1 MMLPTR
7 LTAGPTS
14 GIILSAVFATA
25 ITLVNKVET
34 FIEPLRIDP
43 ERPAPIT
50 LRMPRIKLMV
60 TNSDSKSVEL
70 SEARRYASRGKTI
83 PDKEFATLVR
93 IYESHRRPPRLD
105 ALLAEW
111 FISFLLI
118 LMMTAS
124 LRHSTSK
131 RGALLRTQVGLLI
144 LSFLFLAGAK
154 TFLLLTDLPPYLIP
168 VAVVPLWTSSFL
180 NQRTGLELGIV
191 LSVLFASLVAYDPL
205 SVAVFLSGSITA
217 ALCLQ
222 DRKSKPF
229 ILVAGLGAAC
239 ATAITYVATKEI
251 LEGFNIDYEIATLK
265 QVWRSELVA
274 SAASGILA
282 GVIAF
287 VFQWPI
293 SRMLGIMSRGQIL
306 DLTNLDHPLL
316 KRMAREAPASW
327 EHSRATANI
336 AEAAAAA
343 IGVDASLTRVGAYY
357 HDLGKS
363 CQPKY
368 FVENLEPD
376 EKSPHATLDPAVSAD
391 AIMAHVV
398 EGTRILRDAG
408 IPEPVVEFVY
418 SHHGTS
424 LIEFFWHKSQKGDNG
439 KGLSEDAFRYPGMR
453 PRTPETAILM
463 LVDTIEAAAHTIEL
477 PSREKLSE
485 LVEHMIFVK
494 LKQGQLDV
502 SGLTIEDL
510 KKLSWQITDTLW
522 RVYHSRIRYP
532 WQDSKEK
539 SADATPTPISNNSKE
554 KSAEEQKNNQQSEST
569 AKTVNADETNGN
581 RKRISG

>member
-25 ITLVNKVET
+25 ITLVDEVET
-34 FIEPLRIDP
+34 FVEPLRIDP
-43 ERPAPIT
+43 EKPAPIT
-50 LRMPRIKLMV
+50 LRMPPIKLMV
-60 TNSDSKSVEL
+60 TDSDSKSVKL
-70 SEARRYASRGKTI
+70 TQARRYASRGKTI
-83 PDKEFATLVR
+83 QDQKFATLVR

-105 ALLAEW
+105 ALVAEW
-111 FISFLLI
+111 FIDFLLI
-118 LMMTAS
+118 LLMTAS

-131 RGALLRTQVGLLI
+131 RGALLRTQVGLLS

-168 VAVVPLWTSSFL
+168 VAVVPLWTSLFL

-191 LSVLFASLVAYDPL
+191 LSILFASLVAYDPL

-217 ALCLQ
+217 ALSLQ

-229 ILVAGLGAAC
+229 IIVAGLGAAC
-239 ATAITYVATKEI
+239 ATTITYVATKEI
-251 LEGFNIDYEIATLK
+251 LDSFNIDYEIAALK
-265 QVWRSELVA
+265 QIWHSELVA

-287 VFQWPI
+287 AFQWPI
-293 SRMLGIMSRGQIL
+293 SQMLGIMSRGQIL
-306 DLTNLDHPLL
+306 DLTNIDHPLL
-316 KRMAREAPASW
+316 KKMAREAPASW

-343 IGVDASLTRVGAYY
+343 IGADAALTRVGAYY
-357 HDLGKS
+357 HDLGKT

-368 FVENLEPD
+368 FVENLEPE
-376 EKSPHATLDPAVSAD
+376 EKSPHAALDPAVSAD

-424 LIEFFWHKSQKGDNG
+424 LIEFFWHKSQKENNG

-463 LVDTIEAAAHTIEL
+463 LSDTIEAAAHTIEL

-485 LVEHMIFVK
+485 LVEHLIFVK

-502 SGLTIEDL
+502 SGLTLEDL

-532 WQDSKEK
+532 WQESKEK
-539 SADATPTPISNNSKE
+539 AEDATSTPISNNSKE
-554 KSAEEQKNNQQSEST
+554 KNSEEQKTNHQSEST
-569 AKTVNADETNGN
+569 VKTVSAGEANGD
-581 RKRISG
+581 RKRVSG

>member
-25 ITLVNKVET
+25 ITLVNEGET

-50 LRMPRIKLMV
+50 LRIPRIKLLV
-60 TNSDSKSVEL
+60 TDANTNRVRL

-83 PDKEFATLVR
+83 QDKEFATLVR
-93 IYESHRRPPRLD
+93 IYESHRRPPRFDELV
-105 ALLAEW
+105 AEW

-124 LRHSTSK
+124 MRHSTSK
-131 RGALLRTQVGLLI
+131 RGALLRTQVGLLS
-144 LSFLFLAGAK
+144 LFFLFLAGAK
-154 TFLLLTDLPPYLIP
+154 AFLLLTDLPPYLIP
-168 VAVVPLWTSSFL
+168 VAVIPLWTSLFL
-180 NQRTGLELGIV
+180 SQRTGLEIGVV
-191 LSVLFASLVAYDPL
+191 LSFLFASLVAYDPL
-205 SVAVFLSGSITA
+205 SVAVFLSSSITA

-222 DRKSKPF
+222 DRKNKSF
-229 ILVAGLGAAC
+229 VFVAGLGASC

-251 LEGFNIDYEIATLK
+251 LEGFNIDYEIAALK
-265 QVWRSELVA
+265 HAWRSELIA
-274 SAASGILA
+274 SGSSGILA
-282 GVIAF
+282 GLIAF

-293 SRMLGIMSRGQIL
+293 ARMLGIMSRGQIL

-316 KRMAREAPASW
+316 RRMAREAPASW

-343 IGVDASLTRVGAYY
+343 IGADASLTRVGAYY
-357 HDLGKS
+357 HDLGKT

-376 EKSPHATLDPAVSAD
+376 EKSPHETLDADVSAD

-398 EGTRILRDAG
+398 EGTRILREAG
-408 IPEPVVEFVY
+408 IPEAVVEFVY

-424 LIEFFWHKSQKGDNG
+424 LIEFFWHKSQKEEKQ

-453 PRTPETAILM
+453 PRTPETAVLM

-494 LKQGQLDV
+494 IKQGQLDV
-502 SGLTIEDL
+502 SGITVEDL
-510 KKLSWQITDTLW
+510 KKLYWQITDTLW

-532 WQDSKEK
+532 WQETKEK
-539 SADATPTPISNNSKE
+539 DEEATPTPISSNSKE
-554 KSAEEQKNNQQSEST
+554 NSAEEPKTNHRSEST
-569 AKTVNADETNGN
+569 TKATSTNETNGN
-581 RKRISG
+581 NRRVSS